1 MADFEKYPS
10 VRRYGSQYGFTN
22 GLIHLFSK
30 IDGCAT
36 QTSADLMGNIMVGSR
51 NDILDYD
58 SKDIALGKYIDEHP
72 NLKQFIINNP
82 DLIIYGEFMR
92 PQEIRYYDKSCW
104 GNFYVYDIK
113 DTKTNRFMQYEDYKI
128 LLDKV
133 GIEYIP
139 LITTLDCPTIE
150 QIAELFE
157 SANFLLTDKGGP
169 CEGIVL
175 KNYDYVR
182 RDGEQ
187 HWERV
192 VTSEFRKAKGVKPQ
206 DHSSVDVRIVNE
218 YCTDAQISK
227 SYYKA
232 LDKVGVFND
241 SVIIQ
246 TYNRVYHDIVVEDM
260 WEILVKYKDPVVNFV
275 QLKKLIE
282 KKVREWIG
290 VKRQSI

>member
-1 MADFEKYPS
+1 MFVVMGIS
-10 VRRYGSQYGFTN
+10 TVFTN

-51 NDILDYD
+51 NGVLNYN
-58 SKDIALGKYIDEHP
+58 SSDIALGKYIDEHP
-72 NLKQFIINNP
+72 NLKLFIINNP

-113 DTKTNRFMQYEDYKI
+113 DTKTNRFIRYEDYKT
-128 LLDKV
+128 LLDEL

-139 LITTLDCPTIE
+139 LITTLDSPTIE
-150 QIAELFE
+150 QIAELFD
-157 SANFLLTDKGGP
+157 SANFLLKDKVGP
-169 CEGIVL
+169 CESIVL

-206 DHSSVDVRIVNE
+206 DHSNVDVRIANE

-227 SYYKA
+227 SYHKA
-232 LDKVGVFND
+232 LDKVGEFND

-246 TYNRVYHDIVVEDM
+246 TYHRVYHDIVVEDM

-282 KKVREWIG
+282 KKVREWID